1 MAISFKSAVKK
12 AKGLYKSGRYKK
24 FSDAVA
30 AAYRK
35 GKTTVRKVSKA
46 VKKKGSVRRRVSG
59 VDPIVRTKPAPLTI
73 AKAKLAK
80 ALLDHRLEK
89 TISGT
94 KEAAKRIRKWS
105 AEVKRLSK

>member
-12 AKGLYKSGRYKK
+12 AKGLYKSGHYKK

-30 AAYRK
+30 AAYKK
-35 GKTTVRKVSKA
+35 GKTVVRKARAVSK
-46 VKKKGSVRRRVSG
+46 KRRSIKRRVSG
-59 VDPIVRTKPAPLTI
+59 VDPIIRTKPTPLTI

-94 KEAAKRIRKWS
+94 KEAARRIKKWS